1 MPKRFL
7 GNIMTDAPTA
17 PAGPYQDSAASGVWS
32 LAEALS
38 YTKGGL
44 WPITGNAAPI
54 GLFVGGKSAT
64 SPYPAISTYEKIVI
78 TTLGNGSD
86 YGDLTAAR
94 KSSGALSSETRSVF
108 VAGQDSGNN
117 AVNNIEY
124 INPLVGGTAVD
135 FGDLASSSS
144 AAQYIHSCL
153 SNATRGCIYPAVTG
167 NTIEYITI
175 ASVGNSTDFGDQTVA
190 RRNTGTLA
198 SPTRGICI
206 NGDDASRS
214 NVIDYITIASAGN
227 ATDFGDSTQ
236 SSYSSNGLS
245 NSTRGVY
252 SLSNNGDAPSGACNI
267 LNYITIASTGN
278 STDFGDLT
286 QVKLYGN
293 GSDPASSTRGVF
305 SREDSSS
312 AVAVAQLDY
321 ITISTTGNASSFGNL
336 TTMFGV
342 GLNGCST
349 AHGGLA

>member
-1 MPKRFL
+1 MTKRYL
-7 GNIMTDAPTA
+7 GNIITQNPTA
-17 PAGPYQDSAASGVWS
+17 PSGSYENDTASGVWS
-32 LAEALS
+32 LAEAFT
-38 YTKGGL
+38 YTKAGL
-44 WPITGNAAPI
+44 WPTAGNAAPI
-54 GLFVGGKSAT
+54 GLFIGGKSTAGGF
-64 SPYPAISTYEKIVI
+64 PAIADYEKIVI
-78 TTLGNGSD
+78 TTTGNGVD

-94 KSSGALSSETRSVF
+94 RCAGALSNATRTLF
-108 VAGQDSGNN
+108 VAGQNSSDT

-144 AAQYIHSCL
+144 VSQYIHSCL
-153 SNATRGCIYPAVTG
+153 SNSTRGCIYPALTG
-167 NTIEYITI
+167 NTIEYVTI
-175 ASVGNSTDFGDQTVA
+175 GSTGNSTDFGDQTVA
-190 RRNTGTLA
+190 RGNTGTLA
-198 SPTRGICI
+198 SPTRGICV

-214 NVIDYITIASAGN
+214 NVIDYITIASTGN

-236 SSYSSNGLS
+236 ASAGSNALS

-278 STDFGDLT
+278 ATDFGDLT

-305 SREDSSS
+305 SRENSSS
-312 AVAVAQLDY
+312 AVALAQLDY

-336 TTMFGV
+336 TTMFGI
-342 GLNGCST
+342 GLNGCSNV
-349 AHGGLA
+349 HGGL